1 MFIISLTDFISENT
15 RPISI
20 KFYVQLHG
28 RDGVGGILF
37 EWSRS
42 DDQDGCYI
50 QSIYGINEIE
60 IFFSNTAWLIPTKFG
75 M

>member
-28 RDGVGGILF
+28 RDGVGWGLGGFYLNGPGQMTKMAATSSPYMVLTRLRSFSLILL
-37 EWSRS
+37 
-42 DDQDGCYI
+42 G
-50 QSIYGINEIE
+50 
-60 IFFSNTAWLIPTKFG
+60 
-75 M
+75 